1 YSLSRLA
8 TAAMPYILLTA
19 LAAWGAGGMFAV
31 VAGAMVLLVIDVAV
45 LGPNT
50 TRRALEEISGG

>member
-1 YSLSRLA
+1 
-8 TAAMPYILLTA
+8 MPYLLLTA
-19 LAAWGAGGMFAV
+19 LTAWGAGGMFAV